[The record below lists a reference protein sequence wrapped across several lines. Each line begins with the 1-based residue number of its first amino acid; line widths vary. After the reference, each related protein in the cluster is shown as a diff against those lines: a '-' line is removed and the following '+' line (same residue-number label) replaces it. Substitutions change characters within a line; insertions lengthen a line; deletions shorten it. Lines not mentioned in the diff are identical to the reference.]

1 MKNIILISF
10 VVLLFFVSCR
20 PAYIRR
26 GVKEIS
32 VERERLNEAKQKFE
46 VLDTAQ
52 VHEIYLSYLG
62 KIDSINKYFKDQYSE
77 DAWKLMT
84 EFGQLKK
91 PLKTYFEQYGS
102 VEKDYFFSLE
112 QLADLEFDLKSK
124 NISKELFLVYI
135 QQEKEAIGQLIMKS
149 NLISDNAV
157 RNVNHYNEISPKIDS
172 LVIVFKAG
180 LNK

>member
-1 MKNIILISF
+1 MKN
-10 VVLLFFVSCR
+10 VLLIVCILAVSVVSCR
-20 PAYIRR
+20 PAYIRHGLKDIR
-26 GVKEIS
+26 E
-32 VERERLNEAKQKFE
+32 ERARLEMAKGQFE
-46 VLDTAQ
+46 TLDTGQ
-52 VHEIYLSYLG
+52 VHDIYKSYLA

-77 DAWKLMT
+77 SAWKLMT

-102 VEKDYFFSLE
+102 VEKDFAYSLE
-112 QLADLEFDLKSK
+112 QLADLEYDLKAK
-124 NISKELFLVYI
+124 NLSKELFLVYI
-135 QQEKEAIGQLIMKS
+135 QQEKEAIEQLIMKS

>member
-1 MKNIILISF
+1 MKNVIVLT
-10 VVLLFFVSCR
+10 VVALLFFVSCR

-26 GVKEIS
+26 GVKDIRA
-32 VERERLNEAKQKFE
+32 ERVRLNEAQQKFE

-52 VHEIYLSYLG
+52 VHGIYLSYLG
-62 KIDSINKYFKDQYSE
+62 KIDSINKYFKDQYTE
-77 DAWKLMT
+77 GAWKLMT

-102 VEKDYFFSLE
+102 VEKDFAYSLE
-112 QLADLEFDLKSK
+112 QLADLEYDLKAK
-124 NISKELFLVYI
+124 NLSKELFLVYI
-135 QQEKEAIGQLIMKS
+135 QQEKEAIEQLIMKS